1 MDGNLNLLTQMRYV
15 ANCDEQ
21 KDLGSDPPSVGLVL
35 NVKHLH
41 DQMLAEIS
49 SSANAL
55 LYSQDCCGIFPPP
68 LPPRDISICL

>member
-21 KDLGSDPPSVGLVL
+21 KDLGSDLPSVGLVL
-35 NVKHLH
+35 NIKHLH
-41 DQMLAEIS
+41 DQTLADMS
-49 SSANAL
+49 SSANAV
-55 LYSQDCCGIFPPP
+55 LYSQDHCGMFFPL